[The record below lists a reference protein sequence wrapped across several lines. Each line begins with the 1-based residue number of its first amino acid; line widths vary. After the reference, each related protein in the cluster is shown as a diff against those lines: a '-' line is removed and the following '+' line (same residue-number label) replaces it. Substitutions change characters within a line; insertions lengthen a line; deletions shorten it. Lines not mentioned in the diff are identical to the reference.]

1 MAGLDDPRQ
10 RALVADQVRLAEE
23 LVEGPRAHPSRQRRI
38 GREAVGEE
46 RLRGV
51 GGLRAARHPPIMM
64 RRMEQNLRTPGPTP
78 IPREV
83 RDAQAQQMIDHRG
96 SEFGELLRETS
107 GGLAELIGTS
117 GEVLLLTGSGS
128 GAMEAAVVNTLSPGD
143 RVLVVTIGAF
153 GDRFA
158 KIASAFGADV
168 DRFEVD
174 WGTSASP
181 DALRERLAAAD
192 PYRAVLVT
200 HNETSTGVANPLREL
215 AEVVRGAPGE
225 PLLVVDG
232 ISGLGAMPFEMD
244 AWGVDLVIS
253 ASQKAWMASPGIAIA
268 ALSSRAVEAGQS
280 ARMPRVYWDFAEA
293 REWAGKGQ
301 TPWTPAIA
309 VLYGLR
315 VGVQRLRTEGR
326 ERTWARHAAIAG
338 AVAAGIEA
346 LGLRLVAAP
355 QDRSATV
362 TAAWLPEG
370 IEWAPFNAD
379 MRARGLVIAGGQGKW
394 TGRIFRFGHM
404 GEVGIDEMAE
414 AIRIMGE
421 TLPAHGFEA
430 DGEAAAAWPARPSR
444 PPPRRPGESAAHPRP
459 ARRHRLEPRGP
470 LAGPARP
477 TAVGGRPPRRRPW
490 SPSASPPN
498 PSFGPRAS

>member
-1 MAGLDDPRQ
+1 
-10 RALVADQVRLAEE
+10 
-23 LVEGPRAHPSRQRRI
+23 
-38 GREAVGEE
+38 
-46 RLRGV
+46 
-51 GGLRAARHPPIMM
+51 MM

-78 IPREV
+78 IPGEV
-83 RDAQAQQMIDHRG
+83 REAQSQPMIDHRG
-96 SEFGELLRETS
+96 TEFAELLRETS
-107 GGLAELIGTS
+107 SGLAELIGTA
-117 GEVLLLTGSGS
+117 GEVVLLTGSGS
-128 GAMEAAVVNTLSPGD
+128 GAMEAAVVNTLSPRD

-158 KIASAFGADV
+158 KIAGAFGADV
-168 DRFEVD
+168 ERFEVE

-181 DALRERLAAAD
+181 DALRDHLSRAD

-200 HNETSTGVANPLREL
+200 HNETSTGVANPMEAL
-215 AEVVRGAPGE
+215 ATVVRSAPGE

-268 ALSSRAVEAGQS
+268 ALGPRAVAAGET

-293 REWAGKGQ
+293 REWASKGQ
-301 TPWTPAIA
+301 TPWTPAVA

-315 VGVQRLRTEGR
+315 VGVRRLREEGR
-326 ERTWARHAAIAG
+326 ERTWARHAAIAHAVG
-338 AVAAGIEA
+338 AGLEA
-346 LGLRLVAAP
+346 LGLRLVAAAE
-355 QDRSATV
+355 DRSATV

-379 MRARGLVIAGGQGKW
+379 MRGRGLVIAGGQGKW
-394 TGRIFRFGHM
+394 SGKIFRFGHM

-414 AIRIMGE
+414 AIQIMGE

-430 DGEAAAAWPARPSR
+430 DADAAGRTAREVFEAATAPAR
-444 PPPRRPGESAAHPRP
+444 
-459 ARRHRLEPRGP
+459 
-470 LAGPARP
+470 
-477 TAVGGRPPRRRPW
+477 
-490 SPSASPPN
+490 
-498 PSFGPRAS
+498 